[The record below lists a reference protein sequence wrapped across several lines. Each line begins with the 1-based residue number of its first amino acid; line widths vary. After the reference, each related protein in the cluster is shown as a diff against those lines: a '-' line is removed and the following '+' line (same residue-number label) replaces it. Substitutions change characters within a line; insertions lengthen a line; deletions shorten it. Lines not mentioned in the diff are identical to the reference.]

1 MSDTTDV
8 VVAFDWGSSRIG
20 VASTDLGARLPTPR
34 EAILEKDKGAQ
45 LRLAAGVV
53 ARLGASTVLV
63 GLPLELD
70 GSDGVV
76 TRSARMFAAKLA
88 ATLAATAPSPPRVV
102 LVDERFSSAEA
113 TARLREAGARPTGR
127 DGRSGRLDSAAAAVL
142 LGHWLDGAGAAA
154 DGRSGR

>member
-1 MSDTTDV
+1 MTNSSEV
-8 VVAFDWGSSRIG
+8 IVALDWGAARIG

-34 EAILEKDKGAQ
+34 EAILEKDKAAQ
-45 LRLAAGVV
+45 IRRAADVV
-53 ARLGASTVLV
+53 SRLGAGTVLV

-70 GSDGVV
+70 GSEGVV
-76 TRSARMFAAKLA
+76 TRSARMFAAKLEA
-88 ATLAATAPSPPRVV
+88 ALQALSDAPAVPRFV

-142 LGHWLDGAGAAA
+142 LGHWLEAHP
-154 DGRSGR
+154 R